1 MDLAV
6 KNREKFGKAV
16 KSLRRQGMIPAELY
30 GRGLKNLHLSV
41 PTKDFLKVFKE
52 AGTNTIVNLLLDKD
66 LPARLAKAPAERA
79 DGQERRPALV
89 YEVKKDYLTDEII
102 HVDFYQ
108 VRMDERIKAKV
119 PIEFEGE
126 APAVKDKGGI
136 LNKAMSEIEVESL
149 PADLPRRLLV
159 NLSLLDDLN
168 KSVYVR
174 EIKVPQAVKVL
185 VDPETVVVT
194 VTPPVVEEEKVEAPV
209 DIGAVKVEDEE
220 KKAERAV
227 EKKTGKPTEETS
239 KQPLAHQ

>member
-6 KNREKFGKAV
+6 KNREKFGKAS
-16 KSLRRQGMIPAELY
+16 KSLRQQGLIPAELY

-41 PTKDFLKVFKE
+41 PTKDFLKVFRE
-52 AGTNTIVNLLLDKD
+52 AGTNTVVNLLLDRD
-66 LPARLAKAPAERA
+66 LPAG
-79 DGQERRPALV
+79 GQERRPALV
-89 YEVKKDYLTDEII
+89 YEVKKDYLTDEIM

-149 PADLPRRLLV
+149 PADLPHRLLV

-227 EKKTGKPTEETS
+227 EKKTEKPTEETS

>member
-1 MDLAV
+1 M
-6 KNREKFGKAV
+6 RQ
-16 KSLRRQGMIPAELY
+16 QGMIPAELY

-52 AGTNTIVNLLLDKD
+52 AGTNTVVNLLLDKD
-66 LPARLAKAPAERA
+66 LSAG
-79 DGQERRPALV
+79 GQERHPALV
-89 YEVKKDYLTDEII
+89 YEVKKDYLTDEIM

-108 VRMDERIKAKV
+108 VRMDEKIKAKV

-159 NLSLLDDLN
+159 NLSTLDDLN
-168 KSVYVR
+168 KSIYVR

-227 EKKTGKPTEETS
+227 EKKTEKPTEETS